1 MRLLNPVRGAGQ
13 PLYIDAPKEPTPADL
28 PEDLMEDS
36 LEDLLEDLLKD
47 MPGYSKTAATVFT
60 NEPLMMRLH
69 LAVLAGRWA
78 DRKRL

>member
-1 MRLLNPVRGAGQ
+1 MRLLNSVRGAGR
-13 PLYIDAPKEPTPADL
+13 PLYIDAPKEPTPEDL
-28 PEDLMEDS
+28 PEDLIEDS
-36 LEDLLEDLLKD
+36 MEDLLEDT
-47 MPGYSKTAATVFT
+47 PEYAKTSAAVFA